1 VKAYNLNKIASFKK
15 KRLGYET
22 IIIKL
27 IYNKINHEK
36 NNCKKTIVKEFTYNA
51 TMYNAYTCKA
61 IIHGYTYTKNT
72 FKYNS
77 SKFTLFY

>member
-1 VKAYNLNKIASFKK
+1 M
-15 KRLGYET
+15 
-22 IIIKL
+22 
-27 IYNKINHEK
+27 NHEFVFG
-36 NNCKKTIVKEFTYNA
+36 KKTIVKEFTYNT

-77 SKFTLFY
+77 SNLHCFIECDG